1 MLARTG
7 REGGPTVAPARA
19 WSGLFAALFAAA
31 LVLDQLWWGGFEV
44 LSWHGLVVLT
54 AFGVLTAP
62 TSRARLAL
70 LLAATVVSVGS
81 DLPTVGTHRLVLLVV
96 AGAVLVQ
103 LGLLARRR
111 PEPGAVMA
119 VIAPFLRA
127 TVVVVYVGSALAKV
141 NTSFLDPA
149 VSCASPMVRQVLG
162 PDPRLLG
169 PALVGTVAVEALLP
183 VLLLVRRTRLAGVV
197 VGTGFHVVL
206 ALAGNVPFSAVMLAL
221 YVAFLPPDVAD
232 RLSFRLRPASRLA
245 LFAALVAAWLIGSR
259 AGPAD
264 GAPGLTGAP
273 SAFVSPAVGTAATLA
288 YVALAVG
295 LVLLALEAGTGRPAR
310 PTRPAPVLALAT
322 AVLVVDALCPYLGL
336 KTDTSF
342 EMFSGLR
349 TEAGAWNHLVVP
361 EAVRVFGYQGEQ
373 VEVVAASDPTLV
385 ARTAD
390 GRRMLLFEL
399 DRALR
404 GDPGTAALYR
414 PAAGQGV
421 RTLGPLPAGE
431 TVAGRLGIFRDVP
444 PPGVPRC

>member
-1 MLARTG
+1 MR
-7 REGGPTVAPARA
+7 PARA
-19 WSGLFAALFAAA
+19 WFGLFAALFAAA

-44 LSWHGLVVLT
+44 LSWHGLVVL
-54 AFGVLTAP
+54 AALGVLTAP
-62 TSRARLAL
+62 TSPVRFAL
-70 LLAATVVSVGS
+70 LLGATVVSVGY
-81 DLPTVGTHRLVLLVV
+81 DLPSVGTHRLVLLVV
-96 AGAVLVQ
+96 AGAVLAQ
-103 LGLLARRR
+103 LAVMARRR
-111 PEPGAVMA
+111 PGPDAVMA
-119 VIAPFLRA
+119 AIAPFLRA
-127 TVVVVYVGSALAKV
+127 TVVVVYLGSALAKV
-141 NTSFLDPA
+141 NASFLDPA

-169 PALVGTVAVEALLP
+169 PALAGTVAVEALLP

-221 YVAFLPPDVAD
+221 YVAFLPADVAD
-232 RLSFRLRPASRLA
+232 RLRVHLRPPTRLA
-245 LFAALVAAWLIGSR
+245 LFAVLLGGWLVGAAV
-259 AGPAD
+259 GPAD
-264 GAPGLTGAP
+264 DAPGLTGAP
-273 SAFVSPAVGTAATLA
+273 SASVSPPVGTAATLA
-288 YVALAVG
+288 YVGLAVG

-349 TEAGAWNHLVVP
+349 TEAGGWNHLVVP

-385 ARTAD
+385 ARTAG
-390 GRRMLLFEL
+390 GRRMMLFEL

-404 GDPGTAALYR
+404 GDPGAAALYR
-414 PAAGQGV
+414 PAAGQDL
-421 RTLGPLPAGE
+421 RTLGPLPTGE
-431 TVAGRLGIFRDVP
+431 TVVGRLGIFRDVP